1 MKEGKKGRKEE
12 RRKGEGKERKEKKRK
27 GKEKKLTNQEM
38 VII

>member
-1 MKEGKKGRKEE
+1 VKEGKKGRKEE